1 MTPQTLSCMRC
12 HKVMPL
18 EVEHD
23 GTTLSSAPS
32 DYGFEPDE
40 FEVSIATPPGGK
52 LYAICVDC
60 TTPREA
66 IQHMLELANKVLTAS
81 EDYIEQIEGTGQVIP
96 ALLDMPDV
104 KASLAK
110 ARIQAEEARAQIQAL
125 SQVEADMDDD
135 AP

>member
-1 MTPQTLSCMRC
+1 MRC

-18 EVEHD
+18 EVEYD
-23 GTTLSSAPS
+23 GTTLSSAP
-32 DYGFEPDE
+32 DDFGLLPDE

-66 IQHMLELANKVLTAS
+66 LQHMMELASKMLTAA
-81 EDYIEQIEGTGQVIP
+81 EDYIEQIEGVGKQMP

-110 ARIQAEEARAQIQAL
+110 ARAQADEARANLQAL
-125 SQVEADMDDD
+125 QAVEADMDDL
-135 AP
+135 P